1 MNQDQAKEL
10 GKLLGQ
16 RRRELGLSKRRLAAL
31 THMGDSTIVRLEQG
45 GITSPSPAK
54 LSRLATALHLSLA
67 DIFALAGYFVPGE
80 LPSFE
85 VYLHTKYPA
94 LPKSGGL
101 ELLNHFKKLQVR
113 HGLHLDLT
121 KSDTERSDN
130 DQVGEVV

>member
-16 RRRELGLSKRRLAAL
+16 RRQELGLSKRRLAAL

-45 GITSPSPAK
+45 RILAPSPAK
-54 LSRLATALHLSLA
+54 LSRLATVLHLSLA

-85 VYLHTKYPA
+85 AYLHTKYPA
-94 LPKSGGL
+94 LPQTCIA
-101 ELLNHFKKLQVR
+101 ELVNNFKKTQAR
-113 HGLHLDLT
+113 YGLHLDLT
-121 KSDTERSDN
+121 GTDTERSNN
-130 DQVGEVV
+130 DHLGEAT